1 MNLRDLEYF
10 VAVAE
15 EGHFGKAAHRCF
27 VSQPTLSG
35 QLRKLE
41 EELGGP
47 LFERNTRSVHL
58 TALGIEVFSEA
69 QAILRGV
76 QRIQDLGCAHSDPT
90 RGSLRLGAFPTLGP
104 WWLPHSVAFLQK
116 KMPRLRFWF
125 HELRTPEL
133 IERIRSGELDCAFLA
148 DPDGANLAGESIA
161 FEPFFLLVP
170 EKHALSKRKSI
181 RSDELNDLEIL
192 LLEEGHCLRD
202 EVLDLCRRFGAH
214 EAGQYRATGLE
225 TLRQT
230 VRLGA
235 GVTLMPALAVASDP
249 GAGLKAIPFTDPKP
263 GRNISL
269 RWRPTHPRA
278 AALRAIAAEM
288 RSWASQQ
295 KDLRVAL
302 EL

>member
-47 LFERNTRSVHL
+47 LIERNTRSVRL
-58 TALGIEVFSEA
+58 TSLGEEVLAEA
-69 QAILRGV
+69 RKVQLSV
-76 QRIQDLGCAHSDPT
+76 QRITDLGAAHADPLH
-90 RGSLRLGAFPTLGP
+90 GSLRMGAFPTLGP
-104 WWLPHSVAFLQK
+104 WWLPQSVAHLQQK
-116 KMPRLRFWF
+116 LPGMRFWF

-133 IERIRSGELDCAFLA
+133 IAKLRSGELDCAFLA
-148 DPDGANLAGESIA
+148 EPDGNDLAGEAIA
-161 FEPFFLLVP
+161 FEPFYLLVP
-170 EKHALSKRKSI
+170 EQHALAERQSV
-181 RSDELNDLEIL
+181 RSEELATLELL

-202 EVLDLCRRFGAH
+202 EVLDLCRRFGAR
-214 EAGQYRATGLE
+214 EDGQYRGTGIE

-235 GVTLMPALAVASDP
+235 GVTLMPALAVADDP
-249 GAGLKAIPFTDPKP
+249 GPGLRAIPFSDPVP
-263 GRNISL
+263 GRYVAL
-269 RWRPTHPRA
+269 RWRPTHPRQE
-278 AALRAIAAEM
+278 ALQLIAQEM
-288 RSWASQQ
+288 REWAGRQ
-295 KDLRVAL
+295 KSLRVSC
-302 EL
+302 